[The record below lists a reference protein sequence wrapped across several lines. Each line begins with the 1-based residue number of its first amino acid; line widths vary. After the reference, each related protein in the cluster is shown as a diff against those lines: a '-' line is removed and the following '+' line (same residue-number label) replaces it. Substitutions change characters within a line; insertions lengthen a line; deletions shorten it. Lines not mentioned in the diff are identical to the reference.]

1 MKRKSEMQAATVATR
16 KQYSETTIQWA
27 QEMLLQGFAPAY
39 VAQETGIDGGYVR
52 TLKFRL
58 GAKEMQP
65 ARVHDS
71 EILREFVA
79 LKPVTET
86 ETPAPTAAQKAENT
100 RFSLSTLDIVFYT
113 TTATACAGFVTAF
126 HWWGLP
132 VSLVYTLILVDAMG
146 MAKDVTLQKTAE
158 RGGAAVIVFEII
170 AGFAHT
176 YVFNSVMWANYK
188 SLPFEIEQVIRGGE
202 VTWNNGDKP
211 FFVAVCI
218 AVILSASAVYAV
230 DTTIKKTRER
240 VKNAAK

>member
-1 MKRKSEMQAATVATR
+1 MKEIKIGSVT
-16 KQYSETTIQWA
+16 
-27 QEMLLQGFAPAY
+27 
-39 VAQETGIDGGYVR
+39 
-52 TLKFRL
+52 
-58 GAKEMQP
+58 
-65 ARVHDS
+65 DS
-71 EILREFVA
+71 EILREVVA

-158 RGGAAVIVFEII
+158 RGGAAVIVFEMI

-202 VTWNNGDKP
+202 VTWHNGDEP
-211 FFVAVCI
+211 FFGAVCI

-240 VKNAAK
+240 VKSSTK

>member
-1 MKRKSEMQAATVATR
+1 
-16 KQYSETTIQWA
+16 
-27 QEMLLQGFAPAY
+27 MLLSGVAPSE
-39 VAQETGIDGGYVR
+39 VARQTGIDGGYAR

-58 GAKEMQP
+58 GAKETKIS
-65 ARVHDS
+65 AVTDS
-71 EILREFVA
+71 EILREVVA

-86 ETPAPTAAQKAENT
+86 ETPTEIATKKAETT
-100 RFSLSTLDIVFYT
+100 RFNLSTLDIVFYT
-113 TTATACAGFVTAF
+113 TTLTACAGFVTAF
-126 HWWGLP
+126 QWWGLP

-202 VTWNNGDKP
+202 VTWHNGDKP
-211 FFVAVCI
+211 FFVAICI
-218 AVILSASAVYAV
+218 AVILSGSAIYAV

>member
-1 MKRKSEMQAATVATR
+1 
-16 KQYSETTIQWA
+16 
-27 QEMLLQGFAPAY
+27 MLLSGIAPAD
-39 VAQETGIDGGYVR
+39 VARQTGIDGGYAR

-58 GAKEMQP
+58 GVKEIKIGS
-65 ARVHDS
+65 VTDS
-71 EILREFVA
+71 EILREVVA

-158 RGGAAVIVFEII
+158 RGGAAVIVFEMI

-202 VTWNNGDKP
+202 VTWHNGDKP

-240 VKNAAK
+240 VKSSTK